1 MKYLK
6 RIFESTTTE
15 ELQDFCET
23 NLAYLLDDGEF
34 DFPLE
39 GSSSIFKNN
48 NVLVRD
54 DVYGKKFNGIQYM
67 IHIKKSKLGERFKWI
82 DVKEHIIPFLHVLNR
97 EYRIS
102 RDKIDLHSVSHGT
115 TAFIVD
121 RVLKEQSPD
130 RIYFDKD
137 LFSISIGIK

>member
-34 DFPLE
+34 D
-39 GSSSIFKNN
+39 
-48 NVLVRD
+48 VLVRD
-54 DVYGKKFNGIQYM
+54 DVYGKKFSGIQYM
-67 IHIKKSKLGERFKWI
+67 IHIKKSKLGERFKWK

-97 EYRIS
+97 EYKIS
-102 RDKIDLHSVSHGT
+102 RDKIDLHFVSHGT

-130 RIYFDKD
+130 SIYFDKD
-137 LFSISIGIK
+137 LFSISIAIK

>member
-23 NLAYLLDDGEF
+23 NLAYLLDDGDF
-34 DFPLE
+34 D
-39 GSSSIFKNN
+39 
-48 NVLVRD
+48 VLVRD

-67 IHIKKSKLGERFKWI
+67 IHIGKSKLGERFKWI

-97 EYRIS
+97 EYKIC
-102 RDKIDLHSVSHGT
+102 RDKIDLHFVSHGT

-137 LFSISIGIK
+137 LFSISIAIK

>member
-6 RIFESTTTE
+6 RIFESNTKE
-15 ELQDFCET
+15 EIQDFCET
-23 NLAYLLDDGEF
+23 NLAYLLDDGDF
-34 DFPLE
+34 D
-39 GSSSIFKNN
+39 
-48 NVLVRD
+48 VLVRD

-67 IHIKKSKLGERFKWI
+67 IHIRKSKLGERFKWI
-82 DVKEHIIPFLHVLNR
+82 DVKEYIIPFLHVLNR
-97 EYRIS
+97 EYKIS
-102 RDKIDLHSVSHGT
+102 RDKIDLHFVSHGA

-137 LFSISIGIK
+137 LFSISIAIK

>member
-6 RIFESTTTE
+6 RIFESTTTKE
-15 ELQDFCET
+15 ELQEFCEI
-23 NLAYLLDDGEF
+23 NLAYLLDDGDF
-34 DFPLE
+34 D
-39 GSSSIFKNN
+39 I
-48 NVLVRD
+48 LVRD
-54 DVYGKKFNGIQYM
+54 DVYGKKFNGIKYM
-67 IHIKKSKLGERFKWI
+67 IHIRKSKLGERFKWK
-82 DVKEHIIPFLHVLNR
+82 DVKEYIIPFLHVLNR

-102 RDKIDLHSVSHGT
+102 RDKIDLHFVSHGT

-130 RIYFDKD
+130 KIYFDKD

>member
-6 RIFESTTTE
+6 RIFESKTVE

-23 NLAYLLDDGEF
+23 NLSYLLDDGDF
-34 DFPLE
+34 D
-39 GSSSIFKNN
+39 
-48 NVLVRD
+48 VLVRD

-137 LFSISIGIK
+137 LFSISIGIT

>member
-6 RIFESTTTE
+6 RIFESTTE

-23 NLAYLLDDGEF
+23 NLAYLLDDGDF
-34 DFPLE
+34 D
-39 GSSSIFKNN
+39 
-48 NVLVRD
+48 VLVRD

-82 DVKEHIIPFLHVLNR
+82 DVKEHIIPLLHVLNR
-97 EYRIS
+97 EYRIN
-102 RDKIDLHSVSHGT
+102 RDKIDLHFVSHGT

-130 RIYFDKD
+130 SIYFDKD

>member
-34 DFPLE
+34 D
-39 GSSSIFKNN
+39 
-48 NVLVRD
+48 VLVRD

-82 DVKEHIIPFLHVLNR
+82 DVKEHIIPLLHVLNR

-102 RDKIDLHSVSHGT
+102 RDKIDLHFVSHGT

-130 RIYFDKD
+130 SIYFDKD

>member
-15 ELQDFCET
+15 ELQDYCET

-34 DFPLE
+34 D
-39 GSSSIFKNN
+39 I
-48 NVLVRD
+48 LVRD

-67 IHIKKSKLGERFKWI
+67 IHIKKSKLGERFKWK
-82 DVKEHIIPFLHVLNR
+82 DVKEYIIPFLHVLNR
-97 EYRIS
+97 EYKIS
-102 RDKIDLHSVSHGT
+102 RDKIDLHFVSHGT

-121 RVLKEQSPD
+121 RVLIEQSPD
-130 RIYFDKD
+130 KIYFDKD
-137 LFSISIGIK
+137 LFSISIAIL

>member
-34 DFPLE
+34 D
-39 GSSSIFKNN
+39 
-48 NVLVRD
+48 VLVRD

-82 DVKEHIIPFLHVLNR
+82 DVKKHIIPLLHVLNR

-102 RDKIDLHSVSHGT
+102 RDKIDLHFVSHGT

-130 RIYFDKD
+130 SIYFDKD